1 MNKEIM
7 KIVNKVL
14 SEEMTDKMSDIKRR
28 IFENKEMCEQCGSGQ
43 MIENECNECGYMK
56 EAQLDELGGMDDGHP
71 RFGKKNFSK
80 MTKRD
85 LDRMMMG
92 SSDMDSDK
100 FEPLDDVDMD
110 LEKFK
115 PRRDRDMEFDF
126 EEIDEEEVEEG
137 NEFSGELA
145 KARKE
150 GKKTFTVDGK
160 TYPVKNESELEEKW
174 SNDVDVKKT
183 GDHANK
189 SIDQI
194 NKEIKKLKNKS
205 EEYQK
210 DGKKVPHKLR
220 SELSQLY
227 FAKRAKKDDW
237 SGKVAVGEQDVYEL
251 YMNESTGERI
261 FFTEN
266 EVIDII
272 ENIVLE
278 EKNKKN
284 SKTVDPTLKK
294 SLNASEKENGEYIE
308 SVVKK
313 MKDYLKKGSKGSY
326 EMNPKDFP
334 RGNGEI
340 EKMSKKAYIP
350 SKSVDEYIKNF
361 TAAALENID
370 YDGINPDEEWVT
382 DNIEGSSRTG
392 NNPEWA
398 NAVETGVNKERN
410 TIRKNNLL
418 SKLKKK
424 AYNKASQP
432 VNDVAGENADDAS
445 EILMKL
451 ESVENKKVLSE
462 VQKMKN
468 LIGYNQK
475 TQ

>member
-14 SEEMTDKMSDIKRR
+14 SEEMSDKMSDIKRR
-28 IFENKEMCEQCGSGQ
+28 IFENKEMCEQCGTGQ
-43 MIENECNECGYMK
+43 MVENECNECGYMK

-71 RFGKKNFSK
+71 RFGKKKFSK
-80 MTKRD
+80 EMSIDDIESILRGD
-85 LDRMMMG
+85 
-92 SSDMDSDK
+92 SDMDTRTS
-100 FEPLDDVDMD
+100 
-110 LEKFK
+110 LE
-115 PRRDRDMEFDF
+115 RERDMYDTDMEIGFK
-126 EEIDEEEVEEG
+126 EIDEDEVEEG

-145 KARKE
+145 KARE
-150 GKKTFTVDGK
+150 AGKKTFTVDGK
-160 TYPVKNESELEEKW
+160 TYPVKNESQLEEKW
-174 SNDVDVKKT
+174 SNNVDVKKT
-183 GDHANK
+183 GDHSNK
-189 SIDQI
+189 SIEQL

-205 EEYQK
+205 EEFQK

-220 SELSQLY
+220 SDLSQLY

-237 SGKVAVGEQDVYEL
+237 SGKVAVSEQDVYEL

-278 EKNKKN
+278 EKNKKG

-294 SLNASEKENGEYIE
+294 SLKVSEKENEDYIE

-392 NNPEWA
+392 NNPDWA

-418 SKLKKK
+418 SKLKKR

-445 EILMKL
+445 EILIKL

-462 VQKMKN
+462 VQKMKD
-468 LIGYNQK
+468 LIGYKQK

>member
-14 SEEMTDKMSDIKRR
+14 SEEMSDKMSDIKRR
-28 IFENKEMCEQCGSGQ
+28 IFENKEMCEECGTGQ
-43 MIENECNECGYMK
+43 MVENECNECGYMK

-71 RFGKKNFSK
+71 RFGKKRFSK
-80 MTKRD
+80 EMSIDDIESILRGD
-85 LDRMMMG
+85 
-92 SSDMDSDK
+92 SDMDTRTS
-100 FEPLDDVDMD
+100 
-110 LEKFK
+110 LE
-115 PRRDRDMEFDF
+115 RERDMYDTDMEIGFK
-126 EEIDEEEVEEG
+126 EIDEDEVEEG

-145 KARKE
+145 KARE
-150 GKKTFTVDGK
+150 AGKKTFTVDGK
-160 TYPVKNESELEEKW
+160 TYPVKNESQLEEKW

-183 GDHANK
+183 GDHSNK
-189 SIDQI
+189 SIEQL

-205 EEYQK
+205 EEFQK

-220 SELSQLY
+220 SDLSQLY

-237 SGKVAVGEQDVYEL
+237 SGKVAVSEQDVYEL

-278 EKNKKN
+278 EKNKKG

-294 SLNASEKENGEYIE
+294 SLKVSEKENEDYIE

-392 NNPEWA
+392 NNPDWA

-432 VNDVAGENADDAS
+432 VNDVAGENADEAS

-462 VQKMKN
+462 VQKMKD
-468 LIGYNQK
+468 LIGYKQK

>member
-14 SEEMTDKMSDIKRR
+14 SEEMSDKMSDIKRR
-28 IFENKEMCEQCGSGQ
+28 IFENKEMCEQCGTGQ
-43 MIENECNECGYMK
+43 MVENECNECGYMK

-71 RFGKKNFSK
+71 RFGKKRFSK
-80 MTKRD
+80 EMSIDDIESILRGD
-85 LDRMMMG
+85 
-92 SSDMDSDK
+92 SDMDTRTS
-100 FEPLDDVDMD
+100 
-110 LEKFK
+110 LE
-115 PRRDRDMEFDF
+115 RERDMYDTDMEIGFK
-126 EEIDEEEVEEG
+126 EIDEDEVEEG

-145 KARKE
+145 KARE
-150 GKKTFTVDGK
+150 AGKKTFTVDGK
-160 TYPVKNESELEEKW
+160 TYPVKNESQLEEKW

-183 GDHANK
+183 GNHSNK
-189 SIDQI
+189 SIEQL
-194 NKEIKKLKNKS
+194 NTEIKKLKNKS
-205 EEYQK
+205 EEFQK

-220 SELSQLY
+220 SDLSQLY

-237 SGKVAVGEQDVYEL
+237 SGKVAVSEQDVYEL

-278 EKNKKN
+278 EKNKKG

-294 SLNASEKENGEYIE
+294 SLKVSEKENEDYIE

-392 NNPEWA
+392 NNPDWA

-432 VNDVAGENADDAS
+432 VNDVAGENADEAS

-462 VQKMKN
+462 VQKMKD
-468 LIGYNQK
+468 LIGYKQK

>member
-14 SEEMTDKMSDIKRR
+14 SEEMSDKMSDIKRR
-28 IFENKEMCEQCGSGQ
+28 IFENKEMCEQCGTGQ
-43 MIENECNECGYMK
+43 MVENECNECGYMK

-71 RFGKKNFSK
+71 RFGKKRFSK
-80 MTKRD
+80 EMSIDDIESILRGD
-85 LDRMMMG
+85 
-92 SSDMDSDK
+92 SDMDTRTS
-100 FEPLDDVDMD
+100 
-110 LEKFK
+110 LE
-115 PRRDRDMEFDF
+115 RERDMYDTDMEIGFK
-126 EEIDEEEVEEG
+126 EIDEDEVEEG

-145 KARKE
+145 KARE
-150 GKKTFTVDGK
+150 AGKKTFTVDGK
-160 TYPVKNESELEEKW
+160 TYPVKNESQLEEKW

-183 GDHANK
+183 GDHSNK
-189 SIDQI
+189 SIVQL

-205 EEYQK
+205 EEFQK

-220 SELSQLY
+220 SDLSQLY

-237 SGKVAVGEQDVYEL
+237 SGKVAVSEQDVYEL

-278 EKNKKN
+278 EKNKKG

-294 SLNASEKENGEYIE
+294 SLKVSEKENEDYIE

-392 NNPEWA
+392 NNPDWA

-432 VNDVAGENADDAS
+432 VNDVAGENADEAS

-462 VQKMKN
+462 VQKMKD
-468 LIGYNQK
+468 LIGYKQK

>member
-14 SEEMTDKMSDIKRR
+14 SEEMSDKMSDIKRR
-28 IFENKEMCEQCGSGQ
+28 IFENKEMCEQCGTGQ
-43 MIENECNECGYMK
+43 MVENECNECGYMK

-71 RFGKKNFSK
+71 RFGKKRFSK
-80 MTKRD
+80 EMSIDDIESILRGD
-85 LDRMMMG
+85 
-92 SSDMDSDK
+92 SDMDTRTS
-100 FEPLDDVDMD
+100 
-110 LEKFK
+110 LE
-115 PRRDRDMEFDF
+115 RERDMYDTDMEIGFK
-126 EEIDEEEVEEG
+126 EIDEDEVEEG

-145 KARKE
+145 KARE
-150 GKKTFTVDGK
+150 AGKKTFTVDGK
-160 TYPVKNESELEEKW
+160 TYPVKNESQLEEKW

-183 GDHANK
+183 GNHSNK
-189 SIDQI
+189 SIEQL

-205 EEYQK
+205 EEFQK

-220 SELSQLY
+220 SDLSQLY

-237 SGKVAVGEQDVYEL
+237 SGKVAVSEQDVYEL

-278 EKNKKN
+278 EKNKKG

-294 SLNASEKENGEYIE
+294 SLKVSEKENEDYIE

-392 NNPEWA
+392 NNPDWA

-432 VNDVAGENADDAS
+432 VNDVAGENADEAS

-462 VQKMKN
+462 VQKMKD
-468 LIGYNQK
+468 LIGYKQK

>member
-14 SEEMTDKMSDIKRR
+14 SEEMSDKMSDIKRR
-28 IFENKEMCEQCGSGQ
+28 IFENKEMCEQCGTGQ
-43 MIENECNECGYMK
+43 MVENECNECGYMK

-71 RFGKKNFSK
+71 RFGKKRFSK
-80 MTKRD
+80 EMSIDDIESILRGD
-85 LDRMMMG
+85 
-92 SSDMDSDK
+92 SDMDTRTS
-100 FEPLDDVDMD
+100 
-110 LEKFK
+110 LE
-115 PRRDRDMEFDF
+115 RERDMYDTDMEIGFK
-126 EEIDEEEVEEG
+126 EIDEDEVEEG

-145 KARKE
+145 KARE
-150 GKKTFTVDGK
+150 AGKKTFTVDGK
-160 TYPVKNESELEEKW
+160 TYPVKNESQLEEKW

-183 GDHANK
+183 GNHSNK
-189 SIDQI
+189 SIEQL

-205 EEYQK
+205 EEFQK

-220 SELSQLY
+220 SDLSQLY

-237 SGKVAVGEQDVYEL
+237 SGKVAVSEQDVYEL

-278 EKNKKN
+278 EKNKKG

-294 SLNASEKENGEYIE
+294 SLKVSEKENEDYIE

-392 NNPEWA
+392 NNPDWA
-398 NAVETGVNKERN
+398 NSVETGVNKERN

-432 VNDVAGENADDAS
+432 VNDVAGENADEAS

-462 VQKMKN
+462 VQKMKD
-468 LIGYNQK
+468 LIGYKQK

>member
-14 SEEMTDKMSDIKRR
+14 SEEMSDKMSDIKRR
-28 IFENKEMCEQCGSGQ
+28 IFENKEMCEQCGTGQ
-43 MIENECNECGYMK
+43 MVENECNECGYMK

-71 RFGKKNFSK
+71 RFGKKRFSK
-80 MTKRD
+80 EMSIDDIESILRGD
-85 LDRMMMG
+85 
-92 SSDMDSDK
+92 SDMDTITS
-100 FEPLDDVDMD
+100 
-110 LEKFK
+110 LE
-115 PRRDRDMEFDF
+115 RERDMYDTDMEIGFK
-126 EEIDEEEVEEG
+126 EIDEDEVEEG

-145 KARKE
+145 KARE
-150 GKKTFTVDGK
+150 AGKKTFTVDGK
-160 TYPVKNESELEEKW
+160 TYPVKNESQLEEKW

-183 GDHANK
+183 GDHSNK
-189 SIDQI
+189 SIVQL

-205 EEYQK
+205 EEFQK

-220 SELSQLY
+220 SDLSQLY

-237 SGKVAVGEQDVYEL
+237 SGKVAVSEQDVYEL

-278 EKNKKN
+278 EKNKKG

-294 SLNASEKENGEYIE
+294 SLKVSEKENEDYIE

-392 NNPEWA
+392 NNPDWA

-462 VQKMKN
+462 VQKMKD
-468 LIGYNQK
+468 LIGYKQK

>member
-1 MNKEIM
+1 
-7 KIVNKVL
+7 
-14 SEEMTDKMSDIKRR
+14 
-28 IFENKEMCEQCGSGQ
+28 
-43 MIENECNECGYMK
+43 MK

-71 RFGKKNFSK
+71 RFGKKRFSK
-80 MTKRD
+80 EMSIDDIESILRGD
-85 LDRMMMG
+85 
-92 SSDMDSDK
+92 SDMDTRTS
-100 FEPLDDVDMD
+100 
-110 LEKFK
+110 LE
-115 PRRDRDMEFDF
+115 RERDMYDTDMEIGFK
-126 EEIDEEEVEEG
+126 EIDEDEVEEG

-145 KARKE
+145 KARE
-150 GKKTFTVDGK
+150 AGKKTFTVDGK
-160 TYPVKNESELEEKW
+160 TYPVKNESQLEEKW

-183 GDHANK
+183 GNHSNK
-189 SIDQI
+189 SIEQL

-205 EEYQK
+205 EEFQK

-220 SELSQLY
+220 SDLSQLY

-237 SGKVAVGEQDVYEL
+237 SGKVAVSEQDVYEL

-278 EKNKKN
+278 EKNKKG

-294 SLNASEKENGEYIE
+294 SLKVSEKENEDYIE

-392 NNPEWA
+392 NNPDWA

-432 VNDVAGENADDAS
+432 VNDVAGENADEAS

-462 VQKMKN
+462 VQKMKD
-468 LIGYNQK
+468 LIGYKQK

>member
-14 SEEMTDKMSDIKRR
+14 SEEMSDKMSDIKRR
-28 IFENKEMCEQCGSGQ
+28 IFENKEMCEQCGTGQ
-43 MIENECNECGYMK
+43 MVENECNECGYMK

-71 RFGKKNFSK
+71 RFGKKRFSK
-80 MTKRD
+80 EMSIDDIESILRGD
-85 LDRMMMG
+85 
-92 SSDMDSDK
+92 SDMDTRTS
-100 FEPLDDVDMD
+100 
-110 LEKFK
+110 LE
-115 PRRDRDMEFDF
+115 RERDMYDTDMEIGFK
-126 EEIDEEEVEEG
+126 EIDEDEVEEG

-145 KARKE
+145 KARE
-150 GKKTFTVDGK
+150 AGKKTFTVDGK
-160 TYPVKNESELEEKW
+160 TYPVKNESQLEEKW
-174 SNDVDVKKT
+174 SNNVDVKKT
-183 GDHANK
+183 GDHSNK
-189 SIDQI
+189 SIEQL

-205 EEYQK
+205 EEFQK

-220 SELSQLY
+220 SDLSQLY

-237 SGKVAVGEQDVYEL
+237 SGKVAVSEQDVYEL

-278 EKNKKN
+278 EKNKKG

-294 SLNASEKENGEYIE
+294 SLKVSEKENEDYIE

-392 NNPEWA
+392 NNPDWA

-418 SKLKKK
+418 SKLKKR

-445 EILMKL
+445 EILIKL

-462 VQKMKN
+462 VQKMKD
-468 LIGYNQK
+468 LIGYKQK

>member
-14 SEEMTDKMSDIKRR
+14 SEEMSDKMSDIKRR
-28 IFENKEMCEQCGSGQ
+28 IFENKEMCEQCGTGQ
-43 MIENECNECGYMK
+43 MVENECNECGYMK

-71 RFGKKNFSK
+71 RFGKKRFSK
-80 MTKRD
+80 EMSIDDIESILRGD
-85 LDRMMMG
+85 
-92 SSDMDSDK
+92 SDMDTRTS
-100 FEPLDDVDMD
+100 
-110 LEKFK
+110 LE
-115 PRRDRDMEFDF
+115 RERDMYDTDMQIGFK
-126 EEIDEEEVEEG
+126 EIDEDEVEEG

-145 KARKE
+145 KARE
-150 GKKTFTVDGK
+150 AGKKTFTVDGK
-160 TYPVKNESELEEKW
+160 TYPVKNESQLEEKW

-183 GDHANK
+183 GDHSNK
-189 SIDQI
+189 SIVQL

-205 EEYQK
+205 EEFQK

-220 SELSQLY
+220 SDLSQLY

-237 SGKVAVGEQDVYEL
+237 SGKVAVSEQDVYEL

-278 EKNKKN
+278 EKNKKG

-294 SLNASEKENGEYIE
+294 SLKVSEKENEDYIE

-392 NNPEWA
+392 NNPDWA

-462 VQKMKN
+462 VQKMKD
-468 LIGYNQK
+468 LIGYKQK

>member
-14 SEEMTDKMSDIKRR
+14 SEEMSDKMSDIKRR
-28 IFENKEMCEQCGSGQ
+28 IFENKEMCEQCGTGQ
-43 MIENECNECGYMK
+43 MVENECNECGYMK

-71 RFGKKNFSK
+71 RFGKKRFSK
-80 MTKRD
+80 EMSIDDIESILRGD
-85 LDRMMMG
+85 
-92 SSDMDSDK
+92 SDMDTRTS
-100 FEPLDDVDMD
+100 
-110 LEKFK
+110 LE
-115 PRRDRDMEFDF
+115 RDMYDTDMEIGFK
-126 EEIDEEEVEEG
+126 EIDEDEVEEG

-145 KARKE
+145 KARE
-150 GKKTFTVDGK
+150 AGKKTFTVDGK
-160 TYPVKNESELEEKW
+160 TYPVKNESQLEEKW
-174 SNDVDVKKT
+174 SNNVDVKKT
-183 GDHANK
+183 GDHSNK
-189 SIDQI
+189 SIEQL

-205 EEYQK
+205 EEFQK

-220 SELSQLY
+220 SDLSQLY

-237 SGKVAVGEQDVYEL
+237 SGKVAVSEQDVYEL

-278 EKNKKN
+278 EKNKKG

-294 SLNASEKENGEYIE
+294 SLKVSEKENEDYIE

-350 SKSVDEYIKNF
+350 SKSVDDYIKNF

-392 NNPEWA
+392 NNPDWA

-418 SKLKKK
+418 SKLKKR

-445 EILMKL
+445 EILIKL

-462 VQKMKN
+462 VQKMKD
-468 LIGYNQK
+468 LIGYKQK

>member
-14 SEEMTDKMSDIKRR
+14 SEEMSDKMSDIKRR
-28 IFENKEMCEQCGSGQ
+28 IFENKEMCEQCGTGQ
-43 MIENECNECGYMK
+43 MVENECNECGYMK

-71 RFGKKNFSK
+71 RFGKKRFSK
-80 MTKRD
+80 EMSIDDIESILRGD
-85 LDRMMMG
+85 
-92 SSDMDSDK
+92 SDMDTRTS
-100 FEPLDDVDMD
+100 
-110 LEKFK
+110 LE
-115 PRRDRDMEFDF
+115 RERDMYDTDMEIGFK
-126 EEIDEEEVEEG
+126 EIDEDEVEEG

-145 KARKE
+145 KARE
-150 GKKTFTVDGK
+150 AGEKTFTVDGK
-160 TYPVKNESELEEKW
+160 TYPVKNESQLEEKW

-183 GDHANK
+183 GDHSNK
-189 SIDQI
+189 SIVQL

-205 EEYQK
+205 EEFQK

-220 SELSQLY
+220 SDLSQLY

-237 SGKVAVGEQDVYEL
+237 SGKVAVSEQDVYEL

-278 EKNKKN
+278 EKNKKG

-294 SLNASEKENGEYIE
+294 SLKVSEKENEDYIE

-392 NNPEWA
+392 NNPDWA

-462 VQKMKN
+462 VQKMKD
-468 LIGYNQK
+468 LIGYKQK

>member
-14 SEEMTDKMSDIKRR
+14 SEEMSDKMSDIKRR
-28 IFENKEMCEQCGSGQ
+28 IFENKEMCEQCGTGQ
-43 MIENECNECGYMK
+43 MVENECNECGYMK

-71 RFGKKNFSK
+71 RFGKKRFSK
-80 MTKRD
+80 EMSIDDIESILRGD
-85 LDRMMMG
+85 
-92 SSDMDSDK
+92 SDMDTRTS
-100 FEPLDDVDMD
+100 
-110 LEKFK
+110 LE
-115 PRRDRDMEFDF
+115 RERDMYDTDMEIGFK
-126 EEIDEEEVEEG
+126 EIDEDEVEEG

-145 KARKE
+145 KARE
-150 GKKTFTVDGK
+150 AGKKTFTVDGK
-160 TYPVKNESELEEKW
+160 TYPVKNESQLEEKW

-183 GDHANK
+183 GDHSNK
-189 SIDQI
+189 SIEQL

-205 EEYQK
+205 EEFQK

-220 SELSQLY
+220 SDLSQLY

-237 SGKVAVGEQDVYEL
+237 SGKVAVSEQDVYEL

-278 EKNKKN
+278 EKNKKG

-294 SLNASEKENGEYIE
+294 SLKVSEKENEDYIE

-392 NNPEWA
+392 NNPDWA

-462 VQKMKN
+462 VQKMKD
-468 LIGYNQK
+468 LIGYKQK

>member
-14 SEEMTDKMSDIKRR
+14 SEEMSDKMSDIKRR
-28 IFENKEMCEQCGSGQ
+28 IFENKEMCEQCGTGQ
-43 MIENECNECGYMK
+43 MVENECNECGYMK

-71 RFGKKNFSK
+71 RFGKKRFSK
-80 MTKRD
+80 EMSIDDIESILRGD
-85 LDRMMMG
+85 
-92 SSDMDSDK
+92 SDMDTRTS
-100 FEPLDDVDMD
+100 
-110 LEKFK
+110 LE
-115 PRRDRDMEFDF
+115 RERDMYDTDMEIGFK
-126 EEIDEEEVEEG
+126 EIDEDEVEEG

-145 KARKE
+145 KARE
-150 GKKTFTVDGK
+150 AGKKTFTVDGK
-160 TYPVKNESELEEKW
+160 TYPVKNESQLEEKW

-183 GDHANK
+183 GDHSNK
-189 SIDQI
+189 SIEQL

-205 EEYQK
+205 EEFQK

-220 SELSQLY
+220 SDLSQLY

-237 SGKVAVGEQDVYEL
+237 SGKVAVSEQDVYEL
-251 YMNESTGERI
+251 FMNESTGERI

-278 EKNKKN
+278 EKNKKG

-294 SLNASEKENGEYIE
+294 SLKVSEKENEDYIE

-392 NNPEWA
+392 NNPDWA

-462 VQKMKN
+462 VQKMKD
-468 LIGYNQK
+468 LIGYKQK

>member
-14 SEEMTDKMSDIKRR
+14 SEEMSDKMSDIKRR
-28 IFENKEMCEQCGSGQ
+28 IFENKEMCEQCGTGQ
-43 MIENECNECGYMK
+43 MVENECNECGYMK

-71 RFGKKNFSK
+71 RFGKKRFSK
-80 MTKRD
+80 EMSIDDIESILRGD
-85 LDRMMMG
+85 
-92 SSDMDSDK
+92 SDMDTRTS
-100 FEPLDDVDMD
+100 
-110 LEKFK
+110 LE
-115 PRRDRDMEFDF
+115 RERDMYDTDMEIGFK
-126 EEIDEEEVEEG
+126 EIDEDEVEEG

-145 KARKE
+145 KARE
-150 GKKTFTVDGK
+150 AGKKTFTVDGK
-160 TYPVKNESELEEKW
+160 TYPVKNESQLEEKW

-183 GDHANK
+183 GDHSNK
-189 SIDQI
+189 SIEQL

-205 EEYQK
+205 EEFQK

-220 SELSQLY
+220 SDLSQLY

-237 SGKVAVGEQDVYEL
+237 SGKVAVSEQDVYEL

-278 EKNKKN
+278 EKNKKG

-294 SLNASEKENGEYIE
+294 SLKVSEKENEDYIE

-392 NNPEWA
+392 NNPDWA

-432 VNDVAGENADDAS
+432 VNDVAGENADEAS

-462 VQKMKN
+462 VQKMKD
-468 LIGYNQK
+468 LIGYKQK

>member
-14 SEEMTDKMSDIKRR
+14 SEEMSDKMSDIKRR
-28 IFENKEMCEQCGSGQ
+28 IFENKEMCEQCGTGQ
-43 MIENECNECGYMK
+43 MVENECNECGYMK

-71 RFGKKNFSK
+71 RFGKKRFSK
-80 MTKRD
+80 EMSIDDIESILRGD
-85 LDRMMMG
+85 
-92 SSDMDSDK
+92 SDMDTRTS
-100 FEPLDDVDMD
+100 
-110 LEKFK
+110 LE
-115 PRRDRDMEFDF
+115 RERDMYDTDMEIGFK
-126 EEIDEEEVEEG
+126 EIDEDEVEEG

-145 KARKE
+145 KARE
-150 GKKTFTVDGK
+150 AGKKTFTVDGK
-160 TYPVKNESELEEKW
+160 TYPVKNESQLEEKW

-183 GDHANK
+183 GDHSNK
-189 SIDQI
+189 SIVQL

-205 EEYQK
+205 EEFQK

-220 SELSQLY
+220 SDLSQLY

-237 SGKVAVGEQDVYEL
+237 SGKVAVSEQDVYEL

-278 EKNKKN
+278 EKNKKG

-294 SLNASEKENGEYIE
+294 SLKVSEKENEDYIE

-392 NNPEWA
+392 NNPDWA

-462 VQKMKN
+462 VQKMKD
-468 LIGYNQK
+468 LIGYKQK